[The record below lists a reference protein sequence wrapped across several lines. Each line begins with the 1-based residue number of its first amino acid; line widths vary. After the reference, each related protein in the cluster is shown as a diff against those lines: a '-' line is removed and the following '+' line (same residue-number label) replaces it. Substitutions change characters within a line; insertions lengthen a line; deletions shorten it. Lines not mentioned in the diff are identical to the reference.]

1 MGIENVYSEIL
12 REHANSNHNKHHLE
26 HPDRTKRGINP
37 SCGDEIELELKIKD
51 GIIEDASFIGSGCAI
66 SQASA
71 SIMIDLIK
79 GKSLKEADLLSQT
92 FTGMI
97 KNEIKNEKELE
108 ILEDAIALKD
118 ISHMPARVK
127 CAVLG
132 WHTLSETINKDNE

>member
-1 MGIENVYSEIL
+1 MGIEQIYTEVIK
-12 REHANSNHNKHHLE
+12 EHTNSNRNKHHIE
-26 HPDRTKRGINP
+26 CPTKVQKGVNP
-37 SCGDEIELELKIKD
+37 SCGDEIHLEIRQED
-51 GIIEDASFIGSGCAI
+51 GIIKDVAYTGSGCAI

-79 GKSLKEADLLSQT
+79 GKPVTEARNLAKT
-92 FTGMI
+92 FFGMI
-97 KNEIKNEKELE
+97 KHEIIDDDELE

-132 WHTLSETINKDNE
+132 WHTLEDALNEN

>member
-1 MGIENVYSEIL
+1 MGIEQFYTEVIK
-12 REHANSNHNKHHLE
+12 EHTNSNRNKHHIE
-26 HPDRTKRGINP
+26 CPTAIIKGINP
-37 SCGDEIELELKIKD
+37 SCGDEISLEIREKN
-51 GIIEDASFIGSGCAI
+51 GMIEDAAFTGSGCAI

-79 GKSLKEADLLSQT
+79 DKQVSEALNLAKT
-92 FTGMI
+92 FFGMI
-97 KNEIKNEKELE
+97 KHEITSEDQLD

-132 WHTLSETINKDNE
+132 WHTLEDALNK